1 MCTNSRFIWNPYARK
16 KILVKCGKCDAC
28 KQEKALARST
38 RIRNNVTSGTI
49 ALFIT
54 LTYTNDYVPYV
65 KKSDLFSKPV
75 DLPVY
80 RRCRIREIYDRH
92 SDIVTFRKYPGEYVS
107 LILQRRYTGK
117 STGLEKRSDFLT

>member
-54 LTYTNDYVPYV
+54 LTYTNDY
-65 KKSDLFSKPV
+65 L
-75 DLPVY
+75 
-80 RRCRIREIYDRH
+80 
-92 SDIVTFRKYPGEYVS
+92 
-107 LILQRRYTGK
+107 YT
-117 STGLEKRSDFLT
+117 SEQTSFCNLR